1 MAIKGLKNGMVMQ
14 RDKDNLCE
22 VYFESDKPVK
32 SVTVSDE
39 YSTPTIEKQGE
50 KYCLKG
56 IRVGGPYTL
65 TIDDETFSDMYV
77 GDVWLLT
84 GQSNM
89 QGVGRKVNIPHNDND
104 KIRAFYMQG
113 KWDKANHP
121 LHNMGEAIH
130 KVHQELGSQPGIF
143 NIKGVGPGLA
153 FAQKMFDLTGVPQGV
168 IPCAHGGTNLYEH
181 WSPERMQYGPDHSLY
196 AATYDRFLMNGA
208 NCRGIFWYQ
217 GCSDTHPDKD
227 PLYTDN
233 MINLVECFRRDFKE
247 DLPFVQVQISRM
259 AWAGLDD
266 RAGHQRWTNIREQQR
281 TLHTKIENFDTVNAI
296 GYRLADCIHLNSDSQ
311 EIVGKDAAEAMY
323 CLIWGKLYGCL
334 PGIKLKKME
343 VLPDEYDENMSYVI
357 LEYDNVHGQLDGG
370 MRPMGFDRAHECNKD
385 FPEFCGISD
394 VYCDGNRVTVRFDYK
409 MEYLL
414 DHVLWYGY
422 GKNPSCNIFDSHG
435 RSLPAFGPIKI
446 ENRTFE

>member
-1 MAIKGLKNGMVMQ
+1 MITKGLINGMVMQ
-14 RDKDNLCE
+14 RDSQNLCE
-22 VYFESDKPVK
+22 VYFKSDKDVK
-32 SVTVSDE
+32 TVTVSDKF
-39 YSTPTIEKQGE
+39 SNPTIEKTGD

-56 IRVGGPYTL
+56 IRVGGPYTI

-89 QGVGRKVNIPHNDND
+89 QGVGRMVNILHNDND
-104 KIRAFYMQG
+104 KIRAFYMTG
-113 KWDKANHP
+113 EWNKANHP

-130 KVHQELGSQPGIF
+130 KVHYELGSRPDVF

-196 AATYDRFLMNGA
+196 AATYDRFIMNGG

-247 DLPFVQVQISRM
+247 DLPFVQVQISRA
-259 AWAGLDD
+259 AWANPSDVD
-266 RAGHQRWTNIREQQR
+266 GHKRWTNIREQQR
-281 TLHTKIENFDTVNAI
+281 TLHTKIKNFDTVNTIA
-296 GYRLADCIHLNSDSQ
+296 YRLADCIHLCSDAQ
-311 EIVGKDAAEAMY
+311 ETLGKDAAEAMY

-334 PGIKLKKME
+334 PGIKLKSME
-343 VLPDEYDENMSYVI
+343 VLPDEYDENMCYAI
-357 LEYDNVHGQLDGG
+357 LEYDNVHGKLNDGG
-370 MRPMGFDRAHECNKD
+370 RALGFDRANSD
-385 FPEFCGISD
+385 DYPEFCGISD
-394 VYCDGNRVTVRFDYK
+394 VYCDSNRVTVRFDYK
-409 MEYLL
+409 MEHILN
-414 DHVLWYGY
+414 HHLWYGF
-422 GKNPSCNIFDSHG
+422 GKNPPCNIVDDMG
-435 RSLPAFGPIKI
+435 RSIPAFGPIKI
-446 ENRTFE
+446 ANQKFE

>member
-1 MAIKGLKNGMVMQ
+1 MIIKGLINGMVMQ
-14 RDKDNLCE
+14 RGVDNLCE
-22 VYFESDKPVK
+22 VYFESDKDIK
-32 SVTVSDE
+32 SVSVSDKFSNPVVE
-39 YSTPTIEKQGE
+39 RKGE

-56 IRVGGPYTL
+56 IRSGGPYTV
-65 TIDDETFSDMYV
+65 TIDDETFCDVYV

-89 QGVGRKVNIPHNDND
+89 QGVGRMVNIPHNDND
-104 KIRAFYMQG
+104 NIRAFYMNGQ
-113 KWDKANHP
+113 WDTANHP
-121 LHNMGEAIH
+121 MHKLGEAIH
-130 KVHQELGSQPGIF
+130 KVHLNLGAQPDSF
-143 NIKGVGPGLA
+143 NIKGVGPGLS

-168 IPCAHGGTNLYEH
+168 IACAHGGTNLYEQ
-181 WSPERMQYGPDHSLY
+181 WNPDRFQYGPDHSLY

-233 MINLVECFRRDFKE
+233 MINLVESFRRDFKA

-259 AWAGLDD
+259 AWANPNDMND
-266 RAGHQRWTNIREQQR
+266 HKRWTNIREQQR
-281 TLHTKIENFDTVNAI
+281 TLHTKIKNFDTVNTIA
-296 GYRLADCIHLNSDSQ
+296 YRLADCIHLCSDAQ
-311 EIVGKDAAEAMY
+311 EVVGKDAAEAMY

-334 PGIKLKKME
+334 PGIKLRSME
-343 VLPDEYDENMSYVI
+343 VLPDEYDENMCYAI
-357 LEYDNVHGQLDGG
+357 LEYDNVHGSLDGG
-370 MRPMGFDRAHECNKD
+370 FRAMGFDRAYSND

-409 MEYLL
+409 MEDILN
-414 DHVLWYGY
+414 HHLWYGF
-422 GKNPSCNIFDSHG
+422 GKNPACNIVDSMG

-446 ENRTFE
+446 ANQKF